1 MKRIIAM
8 VAAIALLV
16 SCGTMRK
23 VQESRQTSYVDS
35 MAVQEVEKTDLSKYI
50 DTTRS
55 EHGKITITEIEFEHP
70 TPPPDTSTCKSDD
83 ASASTPTPTPT
94 ATTKATLENVG
105 EFTGVKSIRQM
116 VIESD
121 VEEKGES
128 RETEKQEQSKSEANA
143 VREESDIH
151 IDQEPTPDPH
161 RWRYIFYI
169 SLLFVALL
177 LYLKRVPILN
187 WIKKILSGIRR
198 IF

>member
-1 MKRIIAM
+1 M

-16 SCGTMRK
+16 SCGTTRK
-23 VQESRQTSYVDS
+23 VQESRQISYVDS
-35 MAVQEVEKTDLSKYI
+35 MAVQEVEKTDLAKYI

-70 TPPPDTSTCKSDD
+70 VPPLDTSTRKSDD
-83 ASASTPTPTPT
+83 APASTPTPT
-94 ATTKATLENVG
+94 AMTKATLENVG
-105 EFTGVKSIRQM
+105 EFTGVKSIRQTL
-116 VIESD
+116 IESN

-143 VREESDIH
+143 AREESDIQ

-187 WIKKILSGIRR
+187 WIKKILAGIRR

>member
-8 VAAIALLV
+8 VAAFALLV
-16 SCGTMRK
+16 SCGTTRK

-35 MAVQEVEKTDLSKYI
+35 MAVQEVEKKDLSKFI

-55 EHGKITITEIEFEHP
+55 GHGKITITEIEFEHP
-70 TPPPDTSTCKSDD
+70 APLDTSMRKSDD
-83 ASASTPTPTPT
+83 VPASTP
-94 ATTKATLENVG
+94 TTKATLENVG
-105 EFTGVKSIRQM
+105 EFTGVKSIRQT

-128 RETEKQEQSKSEANA
+128 RESEKQEQSKCEANA
-143 VREESDIH
+143 IREESDIQ
-151 IDQEPTPDPH
+151 IEQEPTPDPH

-187 WIKKILSGIRR
+187 WIKKILAGIRR

>member
-16 SCGTMRK
+16 SCGATRK

-35 MAVQEVEKTDLSKYI
+35 MAVQKVEKTDLSKFI

-70 TPPPDTSTCKSDD
+70 APLDTSTPKPDD
-83 ASASTPTPTPT
+83 APASTLTP
-94 ATTKATLENVG
+94 TTKATLENVG
-105 EFTGVKSIRQM
+105 KFTGVKSIRQT

-121 VEEKGES
+121 IEEKGES
-128 RETEKQEQSKSEANA
+128 CETEKQEQSKSEANA
-143 VREESDIH
+143 VREESDIQ
-151 IDQEPTPDPH
+151 IEQEPTPDPH

-187 WIKKILSGIRR
+187 WIKKILAGIRR

>member
-1 MKRIIAM
+1 M
-8 VAAIALLV
+8 VAAFALLV
-16 SCGTMRK
+16 SCGTTRK

-35 MAVQEVEKTDLSKYI
+35 MAVQEVEKKDLSKFI

-55 EHGKITITEIEFEHP
+55 EHGKITITEIEFEYP
-70 TPPPDTSTCKSDD
+70 APLDTSMRKSDD
-83 ASASTPTPTPT
+83 VPASTP
-94 ATTKATLENVG
+94 TTKATLENVG
-105 EFTGVKSIRQM
+105 EFTGVKSIRQT

-128 RETEKQEQSKSEANA
+128 RESEKQEQSKCEANA
-143 VREESDIH
+143 IREESDIQ
-151 IDQEPTPDPH
+151 IEQEPTPDPH

-169 SLLFVALL
+169 SLVFVALL

-187 WIKKILSGIRR
+187 WIKKILAGIRR